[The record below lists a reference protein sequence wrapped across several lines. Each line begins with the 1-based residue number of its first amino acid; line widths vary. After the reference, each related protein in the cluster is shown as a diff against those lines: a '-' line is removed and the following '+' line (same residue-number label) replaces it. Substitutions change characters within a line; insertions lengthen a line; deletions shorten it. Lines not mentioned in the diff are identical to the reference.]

1 MAVVVLVAWPENLRA
16 QRALQPVNLRC
27 EERVN
32 PLGIGN
38 TRPGLSWQ
46 LQSSGPG
53 TAYRG
58 ETQSA
63 FEIQVGS
70 TAGTADLWD
79 SGKVASSQTL
89 AIIYAGQPFT
99 SGKQCFWQ
107 VRGDGGRDKVSA
119 WSGAGQMSV
128 GLL

>member
-1 MAVVVLVAWPENLRA
+1 MAVVVLAAWPENLRA
-16 QRALQPVNLRC
+16 QGALQPLNLRC

-38 TRPGLSWQ
+38 ARPELSWQ
-46 LQSSGPG
+46 LQSGGQG
-53 TAYRG
+53 TACRG

-70 TAGTADLWD
+70 TAGATDLWD
-79 SGKVASSQTL
+79 SGKVASSQTVD
-89 AIIYAGQPFT
+89 IVYAGQSLT

-107 VRGDGGRDKVSA
+107 VRVYDGSNNVSA
-119 WSGAGQMSV
+119 WSAA
-128 GLL
+128 LLYS

>member
-16 QRALQPVNLRC
+16 QGALQPVNLRC

-46 LQSSGPG
+46 LHSSGPG

-70 TAGTADLWD
+70 TAGATDLWD
-79 SGKVASSQTL
+79 SGKGRQQSDLGYYICRPAIDERETMFL
-89 AIIYAGQPFT
+89 A
-99 SGKQCFWQ
+99 
-107 VRGDGGRDKVSA
+107 
-119 WSGAGQMSV
+119 GAGV
-128 GLL
+128 